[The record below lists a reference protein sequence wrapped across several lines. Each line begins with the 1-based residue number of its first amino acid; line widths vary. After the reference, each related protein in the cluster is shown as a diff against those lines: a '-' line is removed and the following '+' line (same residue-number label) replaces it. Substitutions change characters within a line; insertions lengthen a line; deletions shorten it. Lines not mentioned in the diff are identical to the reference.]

1 MTLRTYNIPRATL
14 EEVLIE
20 KSPPYA
26 QGDTRSLLE
35 KAHLMQKKIP
45 NVKII
50 AFVCDPIKRLYS
62 HIKMHYENEHKR
74 HKFWGLNATI
84 QSVWKT
90 AERYAGKARLGA
102 KPYYIK

>member
-62 HIKMHYENEHKR
+62 HVKMHYENEHKR
-74 HKFWGLNATI
+74 QKFWGLNATI

-102 KPYYIK
+102 KPYFIK